1 MLSHFARTTALV
13 LVMLMSQATPLAQA
27 QQQPNPY
34 FPLSITDDSG
44 TTTTF
49 PATPRRI
56 VSLNPGLTEIT
67 FAVGA
72 GNRLVAVDT
81 FSDFPPEAKA
91 IQPRLVTYPSPSIE
105 TIVSLKPD
113 VVLSL
118 AERDDDVVQI
128 RRQGIPVL
136 KLLPRDFDAA
146 VGTIN
151 MLGRLFGNAQVA
163 DGIATDMLARR
174 DAVVAAVADAERPHV
189 YEELDASEP
198 DKPFVAGPNGFYGQL
213 IDIAGGINVFGD

>member
-67 FAVGA
+67 FALGA

-81 FSDFPPEAKA
+81 FSDFPAEAKTV
-91 IQPRLVTYPSPSIE
+91 QPRLPPFPSVSVEP
-105 TIVSLKPD
+105 IVG
-113 VVLSL
+113 LSRTWCS
-118 AERDDDVVQI
+118 AW
-128 RRQGIPVL
+128 P
-136 KLLPRDFDAA
+136 
-146 VGTIN
+146 T
-151 MLGRLFGNAQVA
+151 
-163 DGIATDMLARR
+163 ATR
-174 DAVVAAVADAERPHV
+174 
-189 YEELDASEP
+189 
-198 DKPFVAGPNGFYGQL
+198 
-213 IDIAGGINVFGD
+213 